1 MTASNSLLEM
11 VPRLTCY
18 GACDPCEVKDGW
30 VDERLKAL
38 ETEALLR
45 LLRSLKSFL
54 SVCD

>member
-45 LLRSLKSFL
+45 LLRSLKSSL
-54 SVCD
+54 SLSD